1 MNVLETDVEM
11 ILIDPSAE
19 ENSEAL
25 AGAQRLDELKG
36 KRIGLLDNIK
46 HNAEYLLV
54 EVGQRLEREFG
65 CEVRLIRKK
74 TYTKFAEP
82 HILSSLEDCDA
93 VVTAIGD

>member
-1 MNVLETDVEM
+1 MEM

-19 ENSEAL
+19 EAAEAR
-25 AGAQRLDELKG
+25 AGAPRLEQLRG

-46 HNAEYLLV
+46 HNAEYLLT
-54 EVGQRLEREFG
+54 EVGERLTREYG
-65 CEVRLIRKK
+65 CEVLLIKKK

-82 HILSSLEDCDA
+82 PVLKRLEDCAA

>member
-1 MNVLETDVEM
+1 MEM

-19 ENSEAL
+19 ENTAFQP
-25 AGAQRLDELKG
+25 GAARLPQLQG

-46 HNAEYLLV
+46 HNAEYLLT
-54 EVGQRLEREFG
+54 EVGERLTREYG

-74 TYTKFAEP
+74 TYTKYCEP
-82 HILSSLEDCDA
+82 LLLASLEDCDA